1 MMTDLPVINHDETAE
16 GVSLMMLRPGQ
27 TGCVCDIV
35 GDSKLVHRLREMGL
49 CCGAEVKMIR
59 SGSPC
64 IIGLGRQR
72 LGVRLDELASV
83 IVKTSTDACRECQV
97 HTPR

>member
-1 MMTDLPVINHDETAE
+1 MITELPVISHDEGSE
-16 GVSLMMLRPGQ
+16 GISLLMLRPGQ
-27 TGCVCDIV
+27 TGCVCDVV
-35 GDSKLVHRLREMGL
+35 GDSGLVHRLREMGL

-83 IVKTSTDACRECQV
+83 IVKTSSDACRECQV
-97 HTPR
+97 HPPR